1 MRKGNS
7 SQQDSHFGVAM
18 RRLDEAEAI
27 SLMESLRER
36 RGVAPSIDAPLAAGA
51 AWGGSPDFSAGGV
64 MSASVNRMKSTAQEQ
79 IIYWKLSCCVLCDHS
94 RRRGRGVQV
103 RLLAQLSTFS

>member
-18 RRLDEAEAI
+18 RRVDEAEAI

-51 AWGGSPDFSAGGV
+51 AWGGSPDFSAGRV
-64 MSASVNRMKSTAQEQ
+64 MSASVNRMKS
-79 IIYWKLSCCVLCDHS
+79 IVLHRN
-94 RRRGRGVQV
+94 RRLFFVSYVMCFMVNIHADEAGEFRFACLR
-103 RLLAQLSTFS
+103 S